1 LAGIGKFAH
10 LVNVD
15 FFQDLTKVLKELISL
30 DTDDTRDA
38 ERVVE
43 PVKDFR
49 NAPHR
54 LHCIVTAFELLSGQ
68 GEKLPWSLFLLTH
81 F

>member
-10 LVNVD
+10 LVNID
-15 FFQDLTKVLKELISL
+15 FFQDLMKVFKDLISL
-30 DTDDTRDA
+30 DTNDMKIA
-38 ERVVE
+38 EEAVE
-43 PVKDFR
+43 STKDLTQ
-49 NAPHR
+49 HR
-54 LHCIVTAFELLSGQ
+54 LHCIITAFELLSGQ

>member
-10 LVNVD
+10 LVNID
-15 FFQDLTKVLKELISL
+15 FFQDLMKVFKDLISS
-30 DTDDTRDA
+30 DTDDMRYA
-38 ERVVE
+38 EEVVE
-43 PVKDFR
+43 PIKDLR
-49 NAPHR
+49 NAQRR
-54 LHCIVTAFELLSGQ
+54 LHCIITAFELLSGQ